1 MEDYFGCNLVGEMEI
16 LRIID
21 EFNLFCNRP
30 YSGSTYFFIEAQLKK
45 KKYVEVMINDFT
57 MHLIILKWLRKQK
70 CTQKRKNETKSHRSE
85 RRNCLRKCFH

>member
-1 MEDYFGCNLVGEMEI
+1 MEDYFGCNLVGEMDI

-45 KKYVEVMINDFT
+45 RKIFKFSFFSCASIKNT
-57 MHLIILKWLRKQK
+57 LK
-70 CTQKRKNETKSHRSE
+70 
-85 RRNCLRKCFH
+85 

>member
-45 KKYVEVMINDFT
+45 
-57 MHLIILKWLRKQK
+57 
-70 CTQKRKNETKSHRSE
+70 RKNTLK
-85 RRNCLRKCFH
+85 